1 MFSLSVL
8 VPPTIATEN
17 RKTSANEGQT
27 ATLRCEVDGNPEPG
41 IKWYKLDSIPIKESD
56 RVTITK
62 RSVKSPYYGAF
73 RVISILQIRDVVADD
88 YGEYDCRASNPV
100 GVDDFNITLTGK
112 SKLVIL
118 IRGQE
123 VLGLIPIKFL
133 IFFFMFELVHVDFFS
148 LLVLS
153 DICNFQG
160 PTELYYTLLQY
171 FNCRNDV
178 QSISFLENIDK
189 REIKNWE
196 QNCFY
201 FWKIESLF

>member
-1 MFSLSVL
+1 MFSFSVL

-118 IRGQE
+118 TKGQE

-133 IFFFMFELVHVDFFS
+133 DFFMFELVHVDFFS
-148 LLVLS
+148 MLVLS

-160 PTELYYTLLQY
+160 PTESYYTLLQY

-178 QSISFLENIDK
+178 QSISF
-189 REIKNWE
+189 
-196 QNCFY
+196 
-201 FWKIESLF
+201 WKILIKEK